1 VSRGGRTTKIHA
13 RVDARGRPIQ
23 IEVTAGNVHDCS
35 HAEALLE
42 HITAKAI
49 LADKGYDSD
58 AIVEK
63 IEAAGALA
71 VIPSKSNR
79 KVQRPHDKELYKK
92 RNFVE
97 RFFNRLKH
105 WRGLATRYEKTL
117 ESYLAMLHLVC
128 ARLWLTLPSSS

>member
-1 VSRGGRTTKIHA
+1 
-13 RVDARGRPIQ
+13 
-23 IEVTAGNVHDCS
+23 VTAGNIHDCS

-58 AIVEK
+58 AVIEK

-71 VIPSKSNR
+71 VIPSKRNR
-79 KVQRPHDKELYKK
+79 KIQRPHDKDLYKE

-97 RFFNRLKH
+97 RFFNRIKH
-105 WRGLATRYEKTL
+105 WRGLATRYEKTV

-128 ARLWLTLPSSS
+128 ATLWLTLPSSS

>member
-1 VSRGGRTTKIHA
+1 M
-13 RVDARGRPIQ
+13 
-23 IEVTAGNVHDCS
+23 
-35 HAEALLE
+35 LLE

-63 IEAAGALA
+63 IEAAGAIA

-79 KVQRPHDKELYKK
+79 KIQRPHDKELYKE
-92 RNFVE
+92 RNLVE

-105 WRGLATRYEKTL
+105 WRGLATRYEKRV
-117 ESYLAMLHLVC
+117 ESYLALVHLVC